1 MDHAVMNI
9 FGCESWCTCARLS
22 LHVYLELEILGSHI
36 QDLKGS
42 WEEESPRQSEVATR
56 KLKRAGERKI
66 RLLPSEP
73 PAPLCSGTLRDL
85 QFTASGGLE

>member
-36 QDLKGS
+36 QDLKGNTKLFS
-42 WEEESPRQSEVATR
+42 R
-56 KLKRAGERKI
+56 KMNWVV
-66 RLLPSEP
+66 PS
-73 PAPLCSGTLRDL
+73 L
-85 QFTASGGLE
+85 